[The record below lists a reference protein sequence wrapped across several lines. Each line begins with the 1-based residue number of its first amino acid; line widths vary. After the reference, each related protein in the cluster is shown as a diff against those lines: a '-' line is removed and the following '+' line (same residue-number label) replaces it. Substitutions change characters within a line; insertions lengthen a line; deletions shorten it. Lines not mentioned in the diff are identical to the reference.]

1 MSRKILIMAVT
12 LSILLLASL
21 LEQTV
26 VLRITDRALS
36 GAQEIISG
44 IREGELAAA
53 AKKAQEMDISWDE
66 QAKWLE
72 FMVDHSS
79 TDEVRYAFSRLI
91 AALEQ
96 EDAATAMVYACE
108 LEGAI
113 EHVCERQAL
122 TLENII

>member
-1 MSRKILIMAVT
+1 MSRKILTMTVT
-12 LSILLLASL
+12 LAILLITSL
-21 LEQTV
+21 LEQTI
-26 VLRITDRALS
+26 VLRITNTALS
-36 GAQEIISG
+36 GAQEIIEG
-44 IREGELAAA
+44 IRDGELDKVT
-53 AKKAQEMDISWDE
+53 KKAQEMDISWDE

-96 EDAATAMVYACE
+96 EDASTAMVYACE

-113 EHVCERQAL
+113 EHVYERQTL
-122 TLENII
+122 TLENIL

>member
-1 MSRKILIMAVT
+1 MSRKIIIMAASLAV
-12 LSILLLASL
+12 LLLLSL

-26 VLRITDRALS
+26 VMRITDRALEN
-36 GAQEIISG
+36 AQTVIG
-44 IREGELAAA
+44 HIRADEFEQAK
-53 AKKAQEMDISWDE
+53 KKAQEMDVSWDE

-72 FMVDHSS
+72 MMVNHRS

-122 TLENII
+122 TVENII

>member
-1 MSRKILIMAVT
+1 MSRKILAMAVT
-12 LSILLLASL
+12 LAILLMTSL
-21 LEQTV
+21 LEQTI
-26 VLRITDRALS
+26 VLRITNRALG
-36 GAQEIISG
+36 GAKEIIQG
-44 IREGELAAA
+44 IREGEMDAAT
-53 AKKAQEMDISWDE
+53 KKAQEMDVSWDE

-72 FMVDHSS
+72 FMVDHRS

-113 EHVCERQAL
+113 EHVYERQAL